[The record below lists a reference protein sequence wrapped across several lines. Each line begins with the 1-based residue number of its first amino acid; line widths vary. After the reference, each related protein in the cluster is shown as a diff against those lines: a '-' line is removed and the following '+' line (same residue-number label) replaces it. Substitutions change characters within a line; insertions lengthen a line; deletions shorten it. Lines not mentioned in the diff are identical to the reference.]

1 MLNTIYEDIN
11 KKHAWTKEFK
21 EKCVAAVRRFNKRY
35 GIILSDHASMRFVQQ
50 KMEHGK
56 RFYTETELIDVW
68 KKTLNHKENEE
79 RVIKFYSGF
88 VIIYNISDNV
98 VISIVI
104 RKNAKKAWEVL

>member
-1 MLNTIYEDIN
+1 
-11 KKHAWTKEFK
+11 
-21 EKCVAAVRRFNKRY
+21 
-35 GIILSDHASMRFVQQ
+35 MRFVQQ

-56 RFYTETELIDVW
+56 RFYTETELIDIW

-98 VISIVI
+98 VISIVV